1 MAPLRRKKQST
12 QSPTGEEN
20 PSSLSNMEKNRPTIK
35 VVGARS
41 AKRQRVRI
49 DDPDIVALY
58 NETGKPI
65 PWPIMRRQLAKDLK
79 PGSRDS
85 ATHVAILAPTR
96 QGKTTLA
103 MKGLLPIYTRAGIP
117 VLIIDSTGDP
127 KLAKVGERLPKVGKL
142 TEVHAVHVND
152 LSHDSKLK
160 IHQALSRAY
169 KQGDVLIYADEVRQL
184 ADKSFFGLGAALD
197 NIWIFGG
204 KRGVTMIG
212 STQAPRYVPS
222 NFYDQSQAHFLFKIR
237 DLRARR
243 RLAEIG
249 GDTQLI
255 METAADLPKYHW
267 AYVNPDGEV
276 VVSKMDLPKNTP
288 SGGSGA
294 EKK

>member
-1 MAPLRRKKQST
+1 MA
-12 QSPTGEEN
+12 QSPPKKSQSIPGRDENQSRSTTGQ
-20 PSSLSNMEKNRPTIK
+20 NRPTIK
-35 VVGARS
+35 VVDAKS
-41 AKRQRVRI
+41 AGKQRVRI
-49 DDPDIVALY
+49 DDPDTVALY
-58 NETGKPI
+58 QETGKPV
-65 PWPIMRRQLAKDLK
+65 PWPIMRRRLAKDLK

-103 MKGLLPIYTRAGIP
+103 IKGLLPIYRRAGIP

-127 KLAKVGERLPKVGKL
+127 KLAKMGERLPRVGKL
-142 TEVHAVHVND
+142 TEVHSVHVND
-152 LSHDSKLK
+152 LSLDSRLK
-160 IHQALSRAY
+160 IHKALSRAY
-169 KQGDVLIYADEVRQL
+169 SQGDVLIYADEVRQL

-204 KRGVTMIG
+204 KRGVTMVG

-249 GDTQLI
+249 GDTALI
-255 METAADLPKYHW
+255 METASNLPKYHW
-267 AYVNPDGEV
+267 AYVDPDGEV
-276 VVSKMDLPKNTP
+276 VVSKMDITP
-288 SGGSGA
+288 NGGSQP
-294 EKK
+294 KSR

>member
-1 MAPLRRKKQST
+1 MA
-12 QSPTGEEN
+12 QSPPKKSQRELGRDE
-20 PSSLSNMEKNRPTIK
+20 SQSLSTTGQNRPTIK
-35 VVGARS
+35 VVGARN
-41 AKRQRVRI
+41 AGRQRVRI
-49 DDPDIVALY
+49 DDPDTVELY
-58 NETGKPI
+58 QETGNPV
-65 PWPIMRRQLAKDLK
+65 PWPIMRRQIAKDLK

-103 MKGLLPIYTRAGIP
+103 IEGLLPIYTRAGIP

-127 KLAKVGERLPKVGKL
+127 KLAKVGERIPRVGKL
-142 TEVHAVHVND
+142 TEVHSVHVND
-152 LSHDSKLK
+152 LSIDSKLK
-160 IHQALSRAY
+160 IHKALSRAY
-169 KQGDVLIYADEVRQL
+169 AQGDVVIYADEVRQL

-237 DLRARR
+237 DMRARR

-249 GDTQLI
+249 GDTALI
-255 METAADLPKYHW
+255 METAATLPKYHW

-276 VVSKMDLPKNTP
+276 VVSKMDIP
-288 SGGSGA
+288 SKGGSQA
-294 EKK
+294 KKG

>member
-1 MAPLRRKKQST
+1 MA
-12 QSPTGEEN
+12 QSPPKKSQSEPGKDESQSPSTTGQ
-20 PSSLSNMEKNRPTIK
+20 NRPTIK

-41 AKRQRVRI
+41 AGRQRVRI
-49 DDPDIVALY
+49 DDPDTVELY
-58 NETGKPI
+58 QETGKPV
-65 PWPIMRRQLAKDLK
+65 PWSIMRRQIAKDLK

-103 MKGLLPIYTRAGIP
+103 IKGLLPIYTRAGIP

-127 KLAKVGERLPKVGKL
+127 KLAKMGERLPRVGKL
-142 TEVHAVHVND
+142 TEVHSVHVD
-152 LSHDSKLK
+152 DMSMDSRLK
-160 IHQALSRAY
+160 IHKALSRAY
-169 KQGDVLIYADEVRQL
+169 AQGDVLIYADEVRQL

-249 GDTQLI
+249 GDTALI

-276 VVSKMDLPKNTP
+276 VVSKMDLPSN
-288 SGGSGA
+288 GGSGA
-294 EKK
+294 KPK